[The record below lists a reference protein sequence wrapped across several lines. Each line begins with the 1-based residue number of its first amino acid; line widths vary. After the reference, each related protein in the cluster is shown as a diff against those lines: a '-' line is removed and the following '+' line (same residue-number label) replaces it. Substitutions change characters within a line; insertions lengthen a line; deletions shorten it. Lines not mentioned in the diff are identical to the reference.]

1 MHPNTLKLTDT
12 TLLPVFRARVKGKL
26 ITKVIWEA
34 NAGDC
39 IKCETEED
47 VFNVLGLDYVPPEM
61 RKIL

>member
-1 MHPNTLKLTDT
+1 M
-12 TLLPVFRARVKGKL
+12 FRARVKGKL